1 MSDVPAQHALMQ
13 TLPSQEA
20 RSKQPLSQELPSR
33 DWPPAVEIVNASGRS
48 PIVLLCEHASCHI
61 PAGYERLGLPE
72 AEVRRHI
79 GWDIGAADVAR
90 GLSAR
95 LDAPLFLGTYSRLL
109 IDLNRPLAASSLIPD
124 RSEATPIPGN
134 RDLSDTE
141 RRRRVETIFAPF
153 HAAVAD
159 HLDRRRNEPTILVT
173 IHSFTP
179 VFLGVA
185 RPWHAGILFDRSEAF
200 GRRVIARLAHEPDL
214 NVAANEPYRIEASG
228 DYAIPVHGE
237 ARGLDAILVEIRND
251 EISTPSGAVAWADRL
266 AAALRPETEA

>member
-1 MSDVPAQHALMQ
+1 MSDVPSQDLR
-13 TLPSQEA
+13 LGDFPSQD
-20 RSKQPLSQELPSR
+20 RLGQ
-33 DWPPAVEIVNASGRS
+33 DWPPAVEIVNEAGRS

-61 PAGYERLGLPE
+61 PADYSRLGLPE

-109 IDLNRPLAASSLIPD
+109 VDLNRPLAAPSLIPGL
-124 RSEATPIPGN
+124 SEATTIPGN
-134 RDLSDTE
+134 REISDAE
-141 RRRRVETIFAPF
+141 RRRRIETIFAPF

-159 HLDRRRNEPTILVT
+159 HLDRRRNQPTILVT

-200 GRRVIARLAHEPDL
+200 ARRVIARLLHEPGL
-214 NVAANEPYRIEASG
+214 NVAANEPYRIDASG

-237 ARGLDAILVEIRND
+237 ARGLEAILVEIRND
-251 EISTPSGAVAWADRL
+251 QISTPLGAAAWADRL
-266 AAALRPETEA
+266 AAALRPEIGA